1 MRLSTKGQYGVL
13 AMYELARHYGDGP
26 VSIKEIAAEQQ
37 FSDAYLEQLF
47 ASLKKAGLVRSLRGA
62 RGGYQLAKEPDQ
74 ISVGEIIDALEGP
87 IEFSACVGGPDG
99 YVVQALCRLRDQ
111 EPLEG
116 HPGQHSKYYRQPIP
130 TGLSGSGK
138 EQ

>member
-1 MRLSTKGQYGVL
+1 
-13 AMYELARHYGDGP
+13 MYELARHYGDGP

-99 YVVQALCRLRDQ
+99 YVCKRSAGCVTKNLWKDIQDSIRNIIDNRSLQDLVDQ
-111 EPLEG
+111 G
-116 HPGQHSKYYRQPIP
+116 RSND
-130 TGLSGSGK
+130 
-138 EQ
+138 